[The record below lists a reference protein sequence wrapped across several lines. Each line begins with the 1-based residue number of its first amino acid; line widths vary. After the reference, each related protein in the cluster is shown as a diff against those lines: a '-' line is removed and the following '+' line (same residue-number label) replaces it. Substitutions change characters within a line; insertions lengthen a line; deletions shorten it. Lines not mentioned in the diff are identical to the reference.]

1 MLIFLRSQREFC
13 EGFFRTAGRP
23 RISRLN
29 AQQSQ
34 PSGSTLPQ
42 CSPDR
47 SRPLAI
53 YSTQRRGYGSG
64 ASTVSTLPLAC
75 AVAVIRWGADA
86 SSDRLRQ
93 RARCTSCGNK
103 GATIQH
109 PAGAVMTWAS
119 CRTRHDAGST
129 AYQC

>member
-53 YSTQRRGYGSG
+53 YSTQR
-64 ASTVSTLPLAC
+64 
-75 AVAVIRWGADA
+75 AVGMALV
-86 SSDRLRQ
+86 
-93 RARCTSCGNK
+93 RALSAHSR
-103 GATIQH
+103 
-109 PAGAVMTWAS
+109 
-119 CRTRHDAGST
+119 
-129 AYQC
+129 